1 VLLFT
6 RMISYTLMFQCQIQ
20 VLPTSEIIFQ
30 NVLNLWIQVWKAKD
44 VFWFIGRNLIFLF
57 IFSVA
62 GVSRSAS
69 TVIAYL
75 MNRKEERYDKV
86 FELVHSK
93 RNVIMPNPSFGKQLR
108 QYDKELIIQQQ

>member
-1 VLLFT
+1 MSDSSATNLRDHFPKCFDF
-6 RMISYTLMFQCQIQ
+6 MDSCF
-20 VLPTSEIIFQ
+20 ENKG
-30 NVLNLWIQVWKAKD
+30 NVLVHWW
-44 VFWFIGRNLIFLF
+44 VFEIL

-75 MNRKEERYDKV
+75 MNKKEERYDKV